1 MYFGE
6 NDEQVE
12 NFAIGD
18 HRRGGLCR
26 GPGAR
31 VEPHHGVGSA
41 LTPETFEAVK
51 TRVLPSASD
60 LAWQQVDWRDGYF
73 EGVLEAQRQD
83 KPIFYWIYEGDPR
96 GGC

>member
-1 MYFGE
+1 MSKSRPIQWTITVAAASVVAAFGFTL
-6 NDEQVE
+6 NRTV
-12 NFAIGD
+12 ASAASATG
-18 HRRGGLCR
+18 
-26 GPGAR
+26 
-31 VEPHHGVGSA
+31 A

-83 KPIFYWIYEGDPR
+83 KPIFYWLYEGDPR